1 MVTIFFS
8 LTAAVTRAHWN
19 KRAARPNGQV
29 WPYSFSRFQ
38 LEVVAYFTE
47 ARIGLELWLA
57 NAADRSKISNEAEAI
72 PAAQESL
79 YY

>member
-1 MVTIFFS
+1 MTTWVKTPVLLPCCS
-8 LTAAVTRAHWN
+8 HPGTLEQESGEAQ
-19 KRAARPNGQV
+19 RP
-29 WPYSFSRFQ
+29 
-38 LEVVAYFTE
+38 VVAYFTE